1 MKNFNGNELLSLK
14 YNQINILVRDDNKEV
29 YLGKR
34 KEDNKKVVIKQIN
47 LLDEQS
53 KKKIKDEG
61 MILSDLEY
69 LNIIKYYDY
78 IFEKNKKIII
88 MEYAEG

>member
-14 YNQINILVRDDNKEV
+14 YNQINIVRDDNKEV
-29 YLGKR
+29 YLGER

-53 KKKIKDEG
+53 KKKLK
-61 MILSDLEY
+61 M
-69 LNIIKYYDY
+69 
-78 IFEKNKKIII
+78 KK
-88 MEYAEG
+88 